1 MKDRIKRIP
10 LSVIAGLSVAAITCG
25 GAVAF
30 WALNSKS
37 PEPQNTTNL
46 TSPPVVESQPPVV
59 QTQPPVVPSPPPV
72 VVQPEPQVEPTVP
85 KTEKRANVYV
95 IKDKGKNLE
104 LLPESVKVASN
115 NPDAI
120 LTEAFQ
126 SLLTKSD
133 KGSAIPAGTK
143 LLGVQVKDDGV
154 HVNLSQEYVSG
165 GGSASVTGRVG
176 QVVYT
181 ATTLQPTAK
190 VWINVEGKRLDVLGG
205 EGLEVEQPL
214 TRASFKKNYP
224 L

>member
-10 LSVIAGLSVAAITCG
+10 LNVIIGLSVAAITCG
-25 GAVAF
+25 GAAAF
-30 WALNSKS
+30 WAWNSKS
-37 PEPQNTTNL
+37 PESQTATNL
-46 TSPPVVESQPPVV
+46 TQPPVVESQPPVIQTQPPVVV
-59 QTQPPVVPSPPPV
+59 QTQPPVVVPAP
-72 VVQPEPQVEPTVP
+72 VEPTVP
-85 KTEKRANVYV
+85 KTEKKADVYV

-115 NPDAI
+115 NPDAV

-133 KGSAIPAGTK
+133 KGSAIPNGTK
-143 LLGVQVKDDGV
+143 LLGLQVKDDGV

-181 ATTLQPTAK
+181 ATSLQPTAK
-190 VWINVEGKRLDVLGG
+190 VWISVEGKPLEVLGG